1 MRVSCPR
8 SGPLGCGRSWHGQ
21 LSAVG
26 ISWQTV
32 TELQVAAS
40 SVEARRRVEVPADIP
55 SEAPTAGPVKRPEP
69 VVDPPDAVVL
79 LARAGAG
86 PLASDCCS
94 VIDFYTNAAAAHAAL
109 DVRGLTGVVL
119 PLRVAHALGAHL
131 FGRLPAT

>member
-1 MRVSCPR
+1 M
-8 SGPLGCGRSWHGQ
+8 
-21 LSAVG
+21 
-26 ISWQTV
+26 
-32 TELQVAAS
+32 
-40 SVEARRRVEVPADIP
+40 PADIP

-79 LARAGAG
+79 LARDGAGAG

-94 VIDFYTNAAAAHAAL
+94 VIDFYTNAAATHAAL
-109 DVRGLTGVVL
+109 DVRGLTGVVP

>member
-1 MRVSCPR
+1 
-8 SGPLGCGRSWHGQ
+8 
-21 LSAVG
+21 
-26 ISWQTV
+26 
-32 TELQVAAS
+32 
-40 SVEARRRVEVPADIP
+40 
-55 SEAPTAGPVKRPEP
+55 
-69 VVDPPDAVVL
+69 VL
-79 LARAGAG
+79 LARAGAGAG